1 MSGYVICQVNTEA
14 MRNAK
19 DNTGITNSL
28 GFDFGFEKSNQE
40 VMEIAGKYRLD
51 YISKNGMHS
60 FFVINYDNGYEKE
73 SDQKNSIV
81 NKGFSHLR
89 FTKNI
94 SDLLYVELFM
104 QYGFNDFLLMK
115 ERQLFGSGIRYNIVN
130 REKINGFLGVGLM
143 REDEKYDL
151 ETNENMSLLRSTNY
165 FTWHFKISDNTTL
178 QNTAYYQFDLYRSSD
193 NRLLYDGDLNIAL
206 NERLAF
212 TLTLNY
218 RQDSE
223 PHGDLGK
230 SYIQLKNG
238 IEYIF

>member
-14 MRNAK
+14 MRTAN
-19 DNTGITNSL
+19 DNSGITNSL

-104 QYGFNDFLLMK
+104 QYGFNDF
-115 ERQLFGSGIRYNIVN
+115 V
-130 REKINGFLGVGLM
+130 
-143 REDEKYDL
+143 
-151 ETNENMSLLRSTNY
+151 ENLRFSKA
-165 FTWHFKISDNTTL
+165 FHKTL
-178 QNTAYYQFDLYRSSD
+178 KKFM
-193 NRLLYDGDLNIAL
+193 I
-206 NERLAF
+206 
-212 TLTLNY
+212 
-218 RQDSE
+218 
-223 PHGDLGK
+223 
-230 SYIQLKNG
+230 
-238 IEYIF
+238 